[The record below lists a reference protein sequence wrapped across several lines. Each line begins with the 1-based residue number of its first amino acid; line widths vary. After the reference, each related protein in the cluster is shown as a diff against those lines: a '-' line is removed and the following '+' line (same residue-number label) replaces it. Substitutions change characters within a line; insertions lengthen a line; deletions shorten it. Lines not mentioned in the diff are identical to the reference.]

1 MSSTAALR
9 GPIGTRPL
17 TVHNSLYDRSGQIL
31 VLILINARGARP
43 TAIFGCH
50 GNRAFHRR

>member
-9 GPIGTRPL
+9 GPIGARPL

>member
-9 GPIGTRPL
+9 GPIGARPV
-17 TVHNSLYDRSGQIL
+17 TVHNRLYDRSGQIL
-31 VLILINARGARP
+31 DLILINARGARP
-43 TAIFGCH
+43 TAIH